1 MQFIQFSSEISPG
14 MSTPFF
20 FFNSNFAVKSMNS
33 HTKLDKYRLEITSC
47 QLMLDFA
54 INEIYAKFRGKN

>member
-1 MQFIQFSSEISPG
+1 
-14 MSTPFF
+14 
-20 FFNSNFAVKSMNS
+20 MNS